1 MSPLTNSQNS
11 FTDLK
16 KRISKKNYLNLLPLD
31 QKITGKQHE
40 YPEKK
45 KSSGLCVGLWQQFF
59 KDFWDCFNVIVHI
72 LAFWKGSP

>member
-1 MSPLTNSQNS
+1 MTMILNQLTEMSPLTNSQNS

-45 KSSGLCVGLWQQFF
+45 KIQWSLC
-59 KDFWDCFNVIVHI
+59 
-72 LAFWKGSP
+72 GSLTAIF

>member
-1 MSPLTNSQNS
+1 MTMILNQLTEMSPLTNSQNS
-11 FTDLK
+11 STNLK

-45 KSSGLCVGLWQQFF
+45 IQWSLC
-59 KDFWDCFNVIVHI
+59 
-72 LAFWKGSP
+72 GSLTAIF